1 MPNNAARYLGF
12 AFASADLLFEIDPEG
27 RIVFV
32 MGAARRVLGMD
43 QTEATSLPWSSI
55 IADADHDL
63 VSAVIE
69 SLSPADRRGPIR
81 VELRADADRGLRRFA
96 AFCACKLPQSAPNVS
111 CVLTLGPI
119 FAETD
124 LGVPDGPHNLHGP
137 ESFIAAT
144 RQLLHG
150 AQSAGLD
157 LDLELIEMKGLLEAS
172 AGLADASIDV
182 MQGRIAA
189 AMRAESFGGQGAA
202 KLGDEQ
208 YALVRHRADNADH
221 LANRLERAA
230 CAAGAAVDASAE
242 SLALAPDTSPLHTM
256 RALRFALGSF
266 LKDGAG
272 NAGAAFQT
280 VLQNTVDEARAFTA
294 AVHERRFQLVY
305 QPVIEI
311 LTGELQHF
319 ETLVRL
325 EPDKSPLEA
334 IRMAEELELIE
345 SLDLAVIEQVVRQLN
360 AKGSGRLKLAANISA
375 RSLLQPTFMPALMTL
390 IAGDPGLVERLIF
403 EITETAAFDDLD
415 LANTA
420 IQRIR
425 QHGFAVCL
433 DDFGSGAAT
442 MAYLRSLS
450 VDAVKIDG
458 QYVQDLV
465 RSGRDSALV
474 RHLNQLCR
482 ELGVETIAEQVET
495 LETAEALA
503 AMGVRYAQGWHF
515 GKPAAEP
522 MYQPPA
528 SLRVHLVAD
537 AVGQN

>member
-1 MPNNAARYLGF
+1 MPDNAARYLGF
-12 AFASADLLFEIDPEG
+12 AFASADLLFEIGPDG
-27 RIVFV
+27 GIVFV

-43 QTEATSLPWSSI
+43 QSEAVRRPWTEI
-55 IADADHDL
+55 IAEADHDL
-63 VSAVIE
+63 VSAVID
-69 SLSPADRRGPIR
+69 SLGPADRRGPIR
-81 VELRADADRGLRRFA
+81 VELRPEAGRGLRRFA
-96 AFCACKLPQSAPNVS
+96 AFSACKLPQSAPNVS

-124 LGVPDGPHNLHGP
+124 LGVPDGPHSLHGP
-137 ESFIAAT
+137 EGFLAAT

-150 AQSAGLD
+150 AKSSGLD
-157 LDLELIEMKGLLEAS
+157 LDLELIEMKGLVEAS
-172 AGLADASIDV
+172 AALDETNADLVQS
-182 MQGRIAA
+182 RIAA

-208 YALVRHRADNADH
+208 YALVRHRADAADH

-230 CAAGAAVDASAE
+230 AAAGAAVAATAE
-242 SLALAPDTSPLHTM
+242 SLALAPDMAPLHSM

-266 LKDGAG
+266 LKDGASS
-272 NAGAAFQT
+272 AGAAFQT
-280 VLQNTVDEARAFTA
+280 VLENTVAEAKAFTA

-325 EPDKSPLEA
+325 EPDKSPQEA

-345 SLDLAVIEQVVRQLN
+345 GLDLAVIEKVVGQLK
-360 AKGSGRLKLAANISA
+360 AKGSARLKLAANVSA
-375 RSLLQPTFMPALMTL
+375 RSLLQPSFMPSLMGL
-390 IAGDPGLVERLIF
+390 ISGDPDLVDRLIF
-403 EITETAAFDDLD
+403 EITETAAFDDLE

-433 DDFGSGAAT
+433 DDFGAGAAT

-474 RHLNQLCR
+474 RHLTQLCN

-503 AMGVRYAQGWHF
+503 AIGVRYAQGWHF
-515 GKPAAEP
+515 GRPAAEP
-522 MYQPPA
+522 LYQPPA
-528 SLRVHLVAD
+528 MLRVKAAGTVEA
-537 AVGQN
+537 